1 MDNIDLIVAI
11 ISLVVIV
18 PFCMIGFI
26 LHKIPESIERGEEVP
41 EELKEEITI
50 SKDWVPTKIQYSFEI
65 GFSLILATILFVNSL
80 GFVFSEEKILVY
92 MSKIFM
98 LLAILLVLVTLT
110 DILLKEKSI
119 KELDDGNY
127 KIKKVILKRRIVR
140 VTGKWKDK
148 TLYFK
153 FKGVI
158 GKIMAD
164 REDFIRARKGDEF
177 YLYTYGTLK
186 KCFNS
191 HYYKLSEEDK
201 ARLESEEK

>member
-1 MDNIDLIVAI
+1 M
-11 ISLVVIV
+11 
-18 PFCMIGFI
+18 
-26 LHKIPESIERGEEVP
+26 
-41 EELKEEITI
+41 
-50 SKDWVPTKIQYSFEI
+50 
-65 GFSLILATILFVNSL
+65 
-80 GFVFSEEKILVY
+80 
-92 MSKIFM
+92 
-98 LLAILLVLVTLT
+98 
-110 DILLKEKSI
+110 
-119 KELDDGNY
+119 
-127 KIKKVILKRRIVR
+127 
-140 VTGKWKDK
+140 TGKWKNK
-148 TLYFK
+148 ILYFK